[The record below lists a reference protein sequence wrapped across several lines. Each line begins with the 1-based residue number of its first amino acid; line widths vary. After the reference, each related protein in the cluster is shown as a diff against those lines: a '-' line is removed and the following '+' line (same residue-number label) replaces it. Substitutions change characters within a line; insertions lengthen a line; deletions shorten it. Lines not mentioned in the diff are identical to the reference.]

1 MTRRFVAP
9 GKVVV
14 VGEYAVIEGA
24 PAIVAAIDHGVTCD
38 VDDAAA
44 RDWTVPAGDDRFVR
58 AALVAVGA
66 PAARYAF
73 RDSVPAVDPT
83 QKPGFGGSAAATV
96 VAAFAGSALAGAP
109 LVGDALHQRA
119 AAVHHAVQGSG
130 SGVDVAASAL
140 GGVLWFEAGRA
151 RPVPPVPLVV
161 VWSGQEARTG
171 PRVAAWRALAG
182 PSRDAFVRQS
192 AALADLFVTDPR
204 AALTEG
210 YRLLDRMTQEA
221 GIAWRTDAHARIAEL
236 AQRFG
241 GAAKPSGAGG
251 GDCAVA
257 WLPDPDATA
266 AFTRAISDEPPLAVV
281 PAAVAPAPYEV
292 PARPSGPR

>member
-14 VGEYAVIEGA
+14 VGEYAVIDGA
-24 PAIVAAIDHGVTCD
+24 PAIVAAIDHGVTCE
-38 VDDAAA
+38 VDDAAS
-44 RDWTVPAGDDRFVR
+44 REWSVPAGDDRFVR
-58 AALVAVGA
+58 AALEAVGA
-66 PAARYAF
+66 PPARYRF

-96 VAAFAGSALAGAP
+96 VAAFAGSNLAGAP
-109 LVGDALHQRA
+109 LVGDDLLRRA

-140 GGVLWFEAGRA
+140 GGVLWFESGRA
-151 RPVPPVPLVV
+151 RPVPAVPLLV

-171 PRVAAWRALAG
+171 PRVAAWRALGG
-182 PSRDAFVRQS
+182 PSRDAFVRES
-192 AALADLFVTDPR
+192 AALAALFVTDPR
-204 AALTEG
+204 AALGEG
-210 YRLLDRMTQEA
+210 YRLLDEMTERA

-236 AQRFG
+236 ARAFG

-266 AFTRAISDEPPLAVV
+266 AFARAIHDEPPLAVV
-281 PAAVAPAPYEV
+281 PTTLAP
-292 PARPSGPR
+292 GPREITE